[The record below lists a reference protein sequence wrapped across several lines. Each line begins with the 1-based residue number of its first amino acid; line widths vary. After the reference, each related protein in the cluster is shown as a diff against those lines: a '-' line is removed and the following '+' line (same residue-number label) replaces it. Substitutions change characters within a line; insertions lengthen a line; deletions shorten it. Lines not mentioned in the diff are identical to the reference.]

1 MAKRM
6 EINTKNT
13 FKKSA
18 SKKIN
23 VMRMKS
29 AA

>member
-1 MAKRM
+1 M